1 MGTIW
6 AIVGLIAFLDGPP
19 PRIERLTS
27 WVDAVMSHRPGDA
40 DAALQRVAAMSIAD
54 IQALSIDAQTLV
66 TLMRRPGALVF
77 FVANG
82 PEERGD
88 DLFNRGGPGKKQ
100 RQIQY
105 RAAEIEPIRA
115 LAKRLAG
122 HDNEFLRRAALLEAD
137 VAMLDTIERVPIAQA
152 PPGGPV
158 SYRVK
163 VNDGQTQSINQ
174 GPVHWG
180 LARKMID
187 LLTPSPSRD
196 LFAHAWYVA
205 TVAQLEAA
213 EQYDTDHLEKALA
226 LFPTDARLLFFNGCL
241 HEVYASDRIQAAVRT
256 MRLPPGLSL
265 GVGTTR
271 TELQLAEASLKK
283 AVAADPEAA
292 EARLHLGHV
301 LGLLGHHQEAAAELR
316 RAVEAV
322 GDPLN
327 EYHAAMFLGREEETL
342 GRLDAAQASYERAAS
357 LHPGAQSAHLALS
370 QLAWR
375 RPDRTAALQAVRDAL
390 SSTAEDPWWTYA
402 LVHAHHADALLEE
415 LRRPFLEKRP

>member
-1 MGTIW
+1 MPTIW
-6 AIVGLIAFLDGPP
+6 AIVGLIAFLDSPP
-19 PRIERLTS
+19 PRIERLTL
-27 WVDAVMSHRPGDA
+27 WVDSVMSHRPGDA
-40 DAALQRVAAMSIAD
+40 DAPLQRVAAMSIAD

-88 DLFNRGGPGKKQ
+88 DLFNRGGPGK
-100 RQIQY
+100 RQTQIRY

-137 VAMLDTIERVPIAQA
+137 VAMLDTIERVPITAA
-152 PPGGPV
+152 PPGGPF

-180 LARKMID
+180 LARAMID

-213 EQYDTDHLEKALA
+213 EQYDTDHLQRALA
-226 LFPTDARLLFFNGCL
+226 LFPNEAILLFFNGCL
-241 HEVYASDRIQAAVRT
+241 HEVYASGRIQAAVKS
-256 MRLPPGLSL
+256 MRLPPGLSIS
-265 GVGTTR
+265 VGSAR
-271 TELQLAEASLKK
+271 SELQVAEEFLRR
-283 AVAADPEAA
+283 AVSADPKAA
-292 EARLHLGHV
+292 ETRLHLGRV
-301 LGLLGHHQEAAAELR
+301 LGQLGRHLDAANELS
-316 RAVEAV
+316 RAVDEV
-322 GDPLN
+322 RDPLN
-327 EYHAAMFLGREEETL
+327 EYYAAMFLGREEEAL
-342 GRLDAAQASYERAAS
+342 GRLDSAQAAYERAAA
-357 LHPGAQSAHLALS
+357 LYPGTQSAHLALS

-402 LVHAHHADALLEE
+402 LVHARHVDALLEE